1 LSEIP
6 VTNDGSERA
15 VKNAQDVAYLF
26 YNSRENAMLVENE
39 QTRKFPKLSNKC
51 LNNINDE

>member
-39 QTRKFPKLSNKC
+39 QTRKFPKLSKKC
-51 LNNINDE
+51 VNRINDE